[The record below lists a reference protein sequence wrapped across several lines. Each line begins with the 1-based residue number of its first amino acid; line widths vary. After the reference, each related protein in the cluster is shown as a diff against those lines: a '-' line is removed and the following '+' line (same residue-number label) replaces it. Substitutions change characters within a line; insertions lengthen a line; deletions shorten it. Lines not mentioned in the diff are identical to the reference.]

1 MLRNFYCRG
10 NDAKPFYA
18 LSQVFVVESVTVTDR
33 EVRSSPAIGDTYR
46 LDEPIEIALQF
57 SEKVAVQG
65 TPWLNLAIGSG
76 RGRAEYVDGSGTDT
90 LVFRHVVQAGDR
102 DTNGFQVIG
111 GSNGIVL
118 DGATIRTSDGLDVDT
133 ALPGSWIEGDKVDGS
148 LVLTGGVC
156 ERTAQVRQLIMDGI
170 VPRST
175 QAGIGCSEVTLE
187 LLREA
192 TTGFRRFSI
201 FLKDKGI
208 ESLKAG
214 DFEGFEAA
222 RIVELDGNRLTTLP
236 AGLFDGLGEVTDL
249 RLQDNALTSL
259 QAVAFA
265 GLDKLEKLD
274 LSNNA
279 LAAGAIDDGT
289 FEGLTRL
296 STLKLEGNPGAATF
310 GPGADAGTGR
320 TLSAGEVVTLEGKA
334 TGTGPWGSNVR
345 YAWTQTDGEDNEGS
359 PTTVTLSA
367 TDVPRPTFTVP
378 VLNSGA
384 TVKLTLTVT
393 VRPFGSDGSS
403 ASSTATFEILPLAV
417 TDVSIVSVPQAA
429 DTYRA
434 GETIEVAATF
444 GDTVLV
450 DTAGGKPTI
459 RIDLTVNPVRAF
471 RPASYA
477 RGSGTNRLVFAYT
490 VQAAD
495 RDSDGLGVV
504 EGTLALNGGTITS
517 VNGAKALLLNAAV
530 AASPSH
536 KVDGG
541 SAALDLALGV
551 CDRTPQIRDA
561 LVAKVSG
568 AERLLRGDE
577 RPSDGDYR
585 HAQSA
590 LLGDRQHD
598 DRAEGGRLRE
608 PVRRDR
614 ASIGQQPS
622 ARHPRRRVRPADR
635 PDAAGAGRQPQ
646 RGGRRPD
653 LLAGGAV
660 RRADEADDP
669 EPVRQRPGRAAAAAV
684 REAGKAEPVE
694 SRIQPRQRALPAA
707 REGRPRGRYRR
718 GGGHGGAARRRGG
731 GERPGRPVG
740 RERHVFMDP
749 ARRRGGPAHE
759 RGYRAADLH
768 GAGFGGRH
776 DPDLPAQGPGP
787 GPRRD
792 PILHRHRHRRR
803 AGRGRARGDRG
814 RDRLGAGRGFDLP
827 AGRDDRGGGDLQRAG
842 RRRHGGRDAGRL
854 ARPVPGRRGH
864 EPVRRLRPGLRD
876 GPAGVRLRGAGG
888 GCRQRRFRRYRERP
902 RRRRR
907 RDPGPGRRHRAARPR
922 RRRGRRRPQDRRVA
936 GGADRRDLR
945 PHAPGAGGD
954 PGAGAGQRRNGR
966 DLRGRDRHPSRRS
979 DRHARPRRAGLGQPH
994 RVAQGRRLRRALRH
1008 RPPGSRQQPAADG
1021 PGGRVRSR

>member
-1 MLRNFYCRG
+1 M
-10 NDAKPFYA
+10 
-18 LSQVFVVESVTVTDR
+18 
-33 EVRSSPAIGDTYR
+33 
-46 LDEPIEIALQF
+46 
-57 SEKVAVQG
+57 
-65 TPWLNLAIGSG
+65 
-76 RGRAEYVDGSGTDT
+76 
-90 LVFRHVVQAGDR
+90 
-102 DTNGFQVIG
+102 
-111 GSNGIVL
+111 
-118 DGATIRTSDGLDVDT
+118 
-133 ALPGSWIEGDKVDGS
+133 
-148 LVLTGGVC
+148 LTGGVC

-259 QAVAFA
+259 QAGAFA

-279 LAAGAIDDGT
+279 LAAGAIGDGT

-296 STLKLEGNPGAATF
+296 RTLKLEGNPGAATF

-345 YAWTQTDGEDNEGS
+345 YAWTQTDGEDNEIS

-393 VRPFGSDGSS
+393 VRGGLS

-417 TDVSIVSVPQAA
+417 TDVSIVSIPQAA

-450 DTAGGKPTI
+450 DTAGGRPTI

-530 AASPSH
+530 AASSSH

-541 SAALDLALGV
+541 SAALTGGV
-551 CDRTPQIRDA
+551 CDRTPQVRDA
-561 LVAKVSG
+561 LVAKVTAASDCSEVTDAHLAAITGTLDLRPSETGSTMTGLKAGDFESLSGVTSLILTSNRLRDIPAGVFDEMTALTSLELNSNGTAADDGLTSLPAGLFDKLERLGQLDLSNNDLASLPPRLFEKLTALTRLVLGSNPGSANFLPLAKAGPGDGLDAAAGTEVTLGVAG
-568 AERLLRGDE
+568 AE
-577 RPSDGDYR
+577 DG
-585 HAQSA
+585 
-590 LLGDRQHD
+590 L
-598 DRAEGGRLRE
+598 
-608 PVRRDR
+608 
-614 ASIGQQPS
+614 
-622 ARHPRRRVRPADR
+622 
-635 PDAAGAGRQPQ
+635 
-646 RGGRRPD
+646 
-653 LLAGGAV
+653 
-660 RRADEADDP
+660 DDP
-669 EPVRQRPGRAAAAAV
+669 W
-684 REAGKAEPVE
+684 
-694 SRIQPRQRALPAA
+694 
-707 REGRPRGRYRR
+707 
-718 GGGHGGAARRRGG
+718 GANVTYSWTQTG
-731 GERPGRPVG
+731 GETVDDLSATDVARPT
-740 RERHVFMDP
+740 FTAP
-749 ARRRGGPAHE
+749 AS
-759 RGYRAADLH
+759 ADGTTLT
-768 GAGFGGRH
+768 FQ
-776 DPDLPAQGPGP
+776 LKVQ
-787 GPRRD
+787 
-792 PILHRHRHRRR
+792 
-803 AGRGRARGDRG
+803 GRGRG
-814 RDRLGAGRGFDLP
+814 RPTSTPPRTPSTCGS
-827 AGRDDRGGGDLQRAG
+827 
-842 RRRHGGRDAGRL
+842 
-854 ARPVPGRRGH
+854 
-864 EPVRRLRPGLRD
+864 
-876 GPAGVRLRGAGG
+876 GP
-888 GCRQRRFRRYRERP
+888 RP
-902 RRRRR
+902 R
-907 RDPGPGRRHRAARPR
+907 
-922 RRRGRRRPQDRRVA
+922 
-936 GGADRRDLR
+936 
-945 PHAPGAGGD
+945 
-954 PGAGAGQRRNGR
+954 
-966 DLRGRDRHPSRRS
+966 
-979 DRHARPRRAGLGQPH
+979 
-994 RVAQGRRLRRALRH
+994 
-1008 RPPGSRQQPAADG
+1008 
-1021 PGGRVRSR
+1021 